1 MLVPLFPHTKHQ
13 ENNKQYE
20 ICKNISQCDAP
31 YLIISI
37 ISLGRHAISQ
47 DPINKVAA
55 AVCELW
61 QCVNKSH
68 FSGER

>member
-1 MLVPLFPHTKHQ
+1 MQHQ

-20 ICKNISQCDAP
+20 ICTNISQSDVP

-37 ISLGRHAISQ
+37 ISLGRHAVSQ
-47 DPINKVAA
+47 DPINNTAA
-55 AVCELW
+55 AVRELR

-68 FSGER
+68 FSVELYMNSR